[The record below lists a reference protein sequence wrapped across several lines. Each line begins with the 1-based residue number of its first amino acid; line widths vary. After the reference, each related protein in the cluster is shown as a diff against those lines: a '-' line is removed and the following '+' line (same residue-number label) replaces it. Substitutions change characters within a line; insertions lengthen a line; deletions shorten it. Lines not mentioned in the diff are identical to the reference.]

1 MALSDAQTKLAGDL
15 KKEIDRAEKPHK
27 QRVMRY
33 HKCDDVYDAVLKA
46 TEDKWRHDLHPPF
59 ALQLIE
65 TVVSAIVEEPADPV
79 VKPLTP
85 KDRDVAPKWET
96 LLEQQQDKDHFVEK
110 WPEFVRWG
118 LKRGIAVAKIPWR
131 QEWVE
136 TMHRKFDAVPGNMMQ
151 EAEPEWVKTL
161 AFDQP
166 SFCVV
171 DQEDFWW
178 NPDAKSPE
186 DIDVAYFR
194 TWETKKSLQAAEI
207 YEHLDELTNTGGAT
221 TGTGASNDEGSKER
235 DEVLKAGPI
244 EIIER
249 WTRDRLVVIADRRVV
264 IRDERNP
271 FGHGLIPFVY
281 ARPIPRNGH
290 VVGKSLCELI
300 ADEQVALWILG
311 NQRLDNTEL
320 MCNAMLWVTNADDRL
335 LDQIGDAFPGR
346 KGTLDPG
353 QTVQYDAPNTSIIE
367 PALAAEEKL
376 LQNMKD
382 QTGAVDYVSGAGEGS
397 VDDQTATEVSLM
409 QSGAQ
414 RRLMSFKQ
422 QFANARN
429 RAGQQQIE
437 LNKRLLTKPEILVNL
452 SAGEWDHESLE
463 PYEIAS
469 SQCVYQVRDVLD
481 SMDQQT
487 KRMEASLMLNT
498 LMAASAVMPGQIN
511 LVEAIEN
518 FSEAYGYDR
527 NAFLVDSQDP
537 TQSAPPMLPGLAP
550 GSPMGLGQAAP
561 PTTPYNGAGSAAPP
575 PQPEPVPV

>member
-1 MALSDAQTKLAGDL
+1 VALSDEQVNLANKL
-15 KKEIDRAEKPHK
+15 KREIDRAEKPHK
-27 QRVMRY
+27 QRVSKY
-33 HKCDDVYDAVLKA
+33 HKLDDVYDAVLKA

-59 ALQLIE
+59 ALQLVE

-118 LKRGIAVAKIPWR
+118 LKRGIAVAKVSWR

-136 TMHRKFDAVPGNMMQ
+136 TMQRKFDAVPGNMMQ
-151 EAEPEWVKTL
+151 EAEPSWIKNL

-166 SFCVV
+166 SFVVV

-194 TWETKKSLQAAEI
+194 TWETKKALEAAEI
-207 YEHLDELTNTGGAT
+207 YDHLDELTNTGGAT
-221 TGTGASNDEGSKER
+221 TGTNASNDEGENSR

-249 WTRDRLVVIADRRVV
+249 WTRDRLVVIADRKVV

-320 MCNAMLWVTNADDRL
+320 MCNAVMSITNADDRL
-335 LDQIGDAFPGR
+335 LDQIGDRFPGA
-346 KGTLDPG
+346 KTTLDPG
-353 QTVQYDAPNTSIIE
+353 QAIQWDVPNTSIIE
-367 PALAAEEKL
+367 PALAAEDRL
-376 LQNMKD
+376 MQNMKD
-382 QTGAVDYVSGAGEGS
+382 QTGAVDYVSGAGTGN
-397 VDDQTATEVSLM
+397 VDDQTATEVTLM

-414 RRLMSFKQ
+414 RRLMAFKQ

-469 SQCVYQVRDVLD
+469 SNCVYQVRDVLD

-487 KRMEASLMLNT
+487 KRMEASLMLQT
-498 LMAASAVMPGQIN
+498 LMSASGLMPGQIN

-527 NAFLVDSQDP
+527 NAFLVDPQAAP
-537 TQSAPPMLPGLAP
+537 QSAPPMLGGLAP
-550 GSPMGLGQAAP
+550 QGNMGLGQAAP
-561 PTTPYNGAGSAAPP
+561 PTTPPGAGSAATPP
-575 PQPEPVPV
+575 FGEAAA